1 VWADKSQVTLAPQ
14 LEVSTV
20 LAADQGPTFAA
31 SGVVT
36 AVARPMNLDSML
48 LPELSTA
55 TPIGVFSE
63 P

>member
-1 VWADKSQVTLAPQ
+1 M
-14 LEVSTV
+14 

-55 TPIGVFSE
+55 TPIGVFS
-63 P
+63 